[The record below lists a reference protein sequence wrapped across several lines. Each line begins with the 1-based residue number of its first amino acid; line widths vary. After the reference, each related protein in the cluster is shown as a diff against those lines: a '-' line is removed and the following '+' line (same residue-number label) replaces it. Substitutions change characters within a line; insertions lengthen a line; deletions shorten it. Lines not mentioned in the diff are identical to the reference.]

1 MILVASQSTSAISQS
16 DSATTLPQND
26 TVVDKYNATYWM
38 CLVVGTAS
46 LLPCNCLL
54 TSGDL
59 WQYHHADKNI
69 LLQMAAVLNVFNFIF
84 TAILIPTS
92 HLISIPVRIVLWS
105 VFTAILLL
113 MVTSFIHHYTFV
125 LLVAIFCGI
134 SCGIMCCSII
144 AFAQIF
150 SKKYVPNYFD
160 PELFA
165 PSSNTDTYRYIQ
177 AAFIGQSLSMLF
189 SSALRVITKLTF
201 PGARELGCSVYFAIT
216 AAFLIIAA
224 ILFYTL
230 LRSEFV
236 KYHLK
241 IQGLRRELQKKR
253 NWEYYRQIQQ
263 KLITSSLSIFLLLA
277 VSMTVLPSFL
287 LNVSS
292 EWDVLNEDKWITV
305 VVGSIWAVAD
315 YLGRQIV
322 VIKIQ
327 MNTVCVLS
335 VVRICTIPIAV
346 LLYKSV
352 IVSEWVL
359 YIFTMFVGLTHG
371 QLTCF
376 TFMEYSECLEVEEQE
391 TGTVIMEFWLVAGTA
406 FSGLLSWILEQSLRF

>member
-1 MILVASQSTSAISQS
+1 
-16 DSATTLPQND
+16 
-26 TVVDKYNATYWM
+26 
-38 CLVVGTAS
+38 
-46 LLPCNCLL
+46 
-54 TSGDL
+54 
-59 WQYHHADKNI
+59 
-69 LLQMAAVLNVFNFIF
+69 
-84 TAILIPTS
+84 
-92 HLISIPVRIVLWS
+92 
-105 VFTAILLL
+105 
-113 MVTSFIHHYTFV
+113 
-125 LLVAIFCGI
+125 
-134 SCGIMCCSII
+134 
-144 AFAQIF
+144 
-150 SKKYVPNYFD
+150 
-160 PELFA
+160 
-165 PSSNTDTYRYIQ
+165 
-177 AAFIGQSLSMLF
+177 MLF

-315 YLGRQIV
+315 YIGRQIV